1 MPKNLIPNKTANFSG
16 YGRRDGFTRHAQ
28 ERFQQRGLSRAR
40 IDIVLEFGKVELR
53 KRADGRESAYVYFMD
68 KKGRRNAAR
77 AKGKDYKR
85 IADKLDIY
93 IVKSYDTGEVITV
106 AHRKQRLKW

>member
-1 MPKNLIPNKTANFSG
+1 MSKNQTDGKTANFSG

-40 IDIVLEFGKVELR
+40 MDIVMEFGKREFR

-68 KKGRRNAAR
+68 KRGRKIAERVMGR
-77 AKGKDYKR
+77 GYKR